1 MKYLVKFHFPLRC
14 EVACPRD
21 CEVGQWEPWGPCM
34 PLECPLFGDP
44 PAKGTG
50 CKSNITVRNTGYK

>member
-1 MKYLVKFHFPLRC
+1 
-14 EVACPRD
+14 
-21 CEVGQWEPWGPCM
+21 M

-50 CKSNITVRNTGYK
+50 YKSNIVVRKTGYK